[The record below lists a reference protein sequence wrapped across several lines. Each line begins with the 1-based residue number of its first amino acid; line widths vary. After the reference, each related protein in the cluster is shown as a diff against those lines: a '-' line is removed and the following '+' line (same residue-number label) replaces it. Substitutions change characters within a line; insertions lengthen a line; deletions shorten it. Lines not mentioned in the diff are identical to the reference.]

1 TPARTR
7 PAPAPQRAC
16 GHHTSAHTLRTHDSS
31 CPGTVSQRHAC
42 PRWPRVVHPARRPW
56 DSWWDSWSDSWS
68 RARWQGLSASVLA
81 IRRTGV
87 KEGLNPYVDR
97 VRAGSR
103 GHRPDAVNDT
113 MAPGQKTRWNAEKT
127 SGDVKKNAGAPD
139 MDYVMGFRV
148 GGGVVVRRAGTGACP
163 YGRRHRWGRRRRDVV
178 VIDPG
183 VGIATTSSSSIR
195 ASLSPQRGH
204 EIRSQ
209 HRRLP
214 TPELRD
220 FRELLDGLGL
230 PARDCFHTVPRTQH
244 PGIQLEPRGRGISD
258 RFQLRDVG
266 IEVRVA
272 VPARCPR
279 KARQI
284 GLGNRQPALH
294 RIQQILRVPL
304 YHPARDALDRG
315 ELLARLGMH
324 ARNLEHRLTPH
335 YTERRAIESRGALV
349 APCDELLE
357 HRELAPL
364 EIARTLGAHEAR
376 RR

>member
-178 VIDPG
+178 VIDGG
-183 VGIATTSSSSIR
+183 VGVATSSSSIR
-195 ASLSPQRGH
+195 AWGSRRRRRHRSGRRYPRHAATKSDPSTDACQRLSSGISASSSTALGFRRATAS
-204 EIRSQ
+204 IRSRA
-209 HRRLP
+209 HS
-214 TPELRD
+214 TPGSSL
-220 FRELLDGLGL
+220 
-230 PARDCFHTVPRTQH
+230 
-244 PGIQLEPRGRGISD
+244 
-258 RFQLRDVG
+258 
-266 IEVRVA
+266 
-272 VPARCPR
+272 
-279 KARQI
+279 
-284 GLGNRQPALH
+284 
-294 RIQQILRVPL
+294 
-304 YHPARDALDRG
+304 
-315 ELLARLGMH
+315 
-324 ARNLEHRLTPH
+324 
-335 YTERRAIESRGALV
+335 
-349 APCDELLE
+349 
-357 HRELAPL
+357 
-364 EIARTLGAHEAR
+364 
-376 RR
+376 